1 MVKVRL
7 KTLAMTV
14 PAMYPFYTTASTSG
28 VLGGSAQS
36 IQYFTT
42 QQADSAVQYTIAVC
56 PPGEVSSGQFFSS
69 EEVVS
74 LAESS
79 SLEAFL
85 PDALSTDQ
93 ARSLLHRLSELGVL
107 DETFQ
112 PHGISQSKKGVLAQ
126 QIAAKLGIKNQWVTF
141 AHFWHVDAN
150 CLRSG
155 YNRGMESKSIGKFL
169 DFIHPAMQ
177 DAAR

>member
-42 QQADSAVQYTIAVC
+42 QQAESAVQYTIDVC
-56 PPGEVSSGQFFSS
+56 APGEVSS
-69 EEVVS
+69 
-74 LAESS
+74 
-79 SLEAFL
+79 L
-85 PDALSTDQ
+85 PDALSTDR
-93 ARSLLHRLSELGVL
+93 ARNLLHRLSELGVL
-107 DETFQ
+107 DEAFQ

-155 YNRGMESKSIGKFL
+155 YNRWMESKSIGKFL

>member
-42 QQADSAVQYTIAVC
+42 QQADSAVQYTIDVC
-56 PPGEVSSGQFFSS
+56 SPGEVSS
-69 EEVVS
+69 
-74 LAESS
+74 
-79 SLEAFL
+79 L

-107 DETFQ
+107 DEAFQ

>member
-42 QQADSAVQYTIAVC
+42 QQAESAVQYTIDVC
-56 PPGEVSSGQFFSS
+56 APGEASS
-69 EEVVS
+69 
-74 LAESS
+74 
-79 SLEAFL
+79 L

-107 DETFQ
+107 DEAFQ

>member
-42 QQADSAVQYTIAVC
+42 QQADSAVQYTIDVC
-56 PPGEVSSGQFFSS
+56 APGEVSS
-69 EEVVS
+69 
-74 LAESS
+74 
-79 SLEAFL
+79 L
-85 PDALSTDQ
+85 PDVLSTDQ

-107 DETFQ
+107 DEAFQ

>member
-42 QQADSAVQYTIAVC
+42 QQAESAVQYTIDVC
-56 PPGEVSSGQFFSS
+56 APGEVSS
-69 EEVVS
+69 
-74 LAESS
+74 
-79 SLEAFL
+79 L
-85 PDALSTDQ
+85 PDALSTDP

-107 DETFQ
+107 DEAFQ

>member
-42 QQADSAVQYTIAVC
+42 QQAESAVQYTIDVC
-56 PPGEVSSGQFFSS
+56 APGEVSS
-69 EEVVS
+69 
-74 LAESS
+74 
-79 SLEAFL
+79 L
-85 PDALSTDQ
+85 PDALSTDR
-93 ARSLLHRLSELGVL
+93 ARNLLHRLSELGVL
-107 DETFQ
+107 DEAFQ

>member
-1 MVKVRL
+1 MVKIRL

-28 VLGGSAQS
+28 VLGSSAQS

-42 QQADSAVQYTIAVC
+42 QQADSAVQYTMDVC
-56 PPGEVSSGQFFSS
+56 PPGEVS
-69 EEVVS
+69 S

-79 SLEAFL
+79 SLEASL

-93 ARSLLHRLSELGVL
+93 AKRLLHRLAELGVL
-107 DETFQ
+107 DEAFQ

-126 QIAAKLGIKNQWVTF
+126 QIAARLGIKNQWVTF

-177 DAAR
+177 DAAG

>member
-14 PAMYPFYTTASTSG
+14 PAMYPFYTTASTCG

-42 QQADSAVQYTIAVC
+42 QQADSAVQYTIDVC
-56 PPGEVSSGQFFSS
+56 APGEVSS
-69 EEVVS
+69 
-74 LAESS
+74 
-79 SLEAFL
+79 L
-85 PDALSTDQ
+85 PDVLSTDQ

-107 DETFQ
+107 DEAFQ

>member
-42 QQADSAVQYTIAVC
+42 QQSESAVQYTIDVC
-56 PPGEVSSGQFFSS
+56 APGEVSS
-69 EEVVS
+69 
-74 LAESS
+74 
-79 SLEAFL
+79 L

-93 ARSLLHRLSELGVL
+93 ARNLLHRLSELGVL
-107 DETFQ
+107 DEAFQ

>member
-42 QQADSAVQYTIAVC
+42 QQAESAVQYTIDVC
-56 PPGEVSSGQFFSS
+56 APGKVSS
-69 EEVVS
+69 
-74 LAESS
+74 
-79 SLEAFL
+79 L

-107 DETFQ
+107 DEAFQ

>member
-42 QQADSAVQYTIAVC
+42 QQADSAVQYTIDVC
-56 PPGEVSSGQFFSS
+56 APGEVSS
-69 EEVVS
+69 
-74 LAESS
+74 
-79 SLEAFL
+79 L
-85 PDALSTDQ
+85 PDALSNDQ
-93 ARSLLHRLSELGVL
+93 ARSLLHRLSELGVP
-107 DETFQ
+107 DEAFQ

>member
-42 QQADSAVQYTIAVC
+42 QQAESAVQYTIDVC
-56 PPGEVSSGQFFSS
+56 APGEVSS
-69 EEVVS
+69 
-74 LAESS
+74 
-79 SLEAFL
+79 L
-85 PDALSTDQ
+85 PDVLSTDQ

-107 DETFQ
+107 DEAFQ

>member
-42 QQADSAVQYTIAVC
+42 QQAESAVQYTIDVC
-56 PPGEVSSGQFFSS
+56 APGEVSS
-69 EEVVS
+69 
-74 LAESS
+74 
-79 SLEAFL
+79 L
-85 PDALSTDQ
+85 PDALSTDL

-107 DETFQ
+107 DEAFQ

>member
-42 QQADSAVQYTIAVC
+42 QQAESAVQYTIDVC
-56 PPGEVSSGQFFSS
+56 VPGEVSS
-69 EEVVS
+69 
-74 LAESS
+74 
-79 SLEAFL
+79 L

-107 DETFQ
+107 DEAFQ

>member
-42 QQADSAVQYTIAVC
+42 QQAESAVQYTIDVC
-56 PPGEVSSGQFFSS
+56 APGEVLS
-69 EEVVS
+69 
-74 LAESS
+74 
-79 SLEAFL
+79 L

-107 DETFQ
+107 DEAFQ

>member
-1 MVKVRL
+1 MVKIRL

-14 PAMYPFYTTASTSG
+14 PAMYPFYTTASTCG
-28 VLGGSAQS
+28 VMGYEAHS

-42 QQADSAVQYTIAVC
+42 QQADAAVQYTIDVC
-56 PPGEVSSGQFFSS
+56 PQEDISSGQLRSS
-69 EEVVS
+69 EEVSSLAASPSQEVS
-74 LAESS
+74 LPE
-79 SLEAFL
+79 
-85 PDALSTDQ
+85 ALSSVQ
-93 ARSLLHRLSELGVL
+93 ARSLLHRLAELGVL
-107 DETFQ
+107 DAAYQ
-112 PHGISQSKKGVLAQ
+112 PLGITQSKKGVLAQ

-155 YNRGMESKSIGKFL
+155 YNRGMESKSIGNFL

-177 DAAR
+177 DAAG